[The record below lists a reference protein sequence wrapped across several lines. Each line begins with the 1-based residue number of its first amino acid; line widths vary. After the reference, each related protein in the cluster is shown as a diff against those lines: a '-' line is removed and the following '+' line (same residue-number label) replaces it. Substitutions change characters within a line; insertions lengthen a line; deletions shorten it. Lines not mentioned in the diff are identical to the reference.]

1 MSHYRSEILISLF
14 LIMATLAVF
23 WQVQNHEF
31 INYDDNRYVTEN
43 RNIREGL
50 SMEGVTWAFTTGLH
64 GHWHPLTWLSHMMD
78 CELFGLNPGLH
89 HLSSLFLHIV
99 NTLLLFFVLNLM
111 TQAPLRSGF
120 VAALFALHPLHVE
133 PVTWLADRKDVLSAF
148 FWLLTM
154 VTYARYSERPGFNRY
169 LFVIIA
175 FVLGL
180 MAKSMVVTLPLALLL
195 MDYWPLRR
203 FQFQQ
208 PDKMGDQQSH
218 KLLNSRYKRR
228 PVLGLFTEKI
238 FLIFLVG
245 ASAYV
250 TMLVMRSGPIGS
262 IKTSTF
268 SSLGPRISTSVV
280 FYVEY
285 IIKMVWPFELA
296 LPYPSPEIPAV
307 SQALG
312 AALLLICISFLV
324 FWGGRRYPY
333 LPVGWLWYLITL
345 LPVIGLVRIGPHA
358 LADRYTYVPLIG
370 LFIIIAWGV
379 PDLVKGWRY
388 RRIILSISAG
398 ILLCG
403 LMICARLQVR
413 LWKNSITLCTH
424 AANVTSNNY
433 RAHNNLAVALE
444 AQGKIS
450 EAIIHY
456 SESVRIKPN
465 HVKSHNNLGLLL
477 GRQGRAQEA
486 IRHFY
491 KTLRIRP
498 DHLFAHHNLGV
509 ALARQ
514 GRLKEAIHH
523 FSEAVRIKPD
533 YAEAHNS
540 LGAAFAAQGRFGEAI
555 IYFSEALRIRPD
567 YVKAKSNLDRC
578 LRQMGN
584 SPGAADTV
592 VKP

>member
-1 MSHYRSEILISLF
+1 
-14 LIMATLAVF
+14 
-23 WQVQNHEF
+23 
-31 INYDDNRYVTEN
+31 
-43 RNIREGL
+43 
-50 SMEGVTWAFTTGLH
+50 
-64 GHWHPLTWLSHMMD
+64 
-78 CELFGLNPGLH
+78 
-89 HLSSLFLHIV
+89 
-99 NTLLLFFVLNLM
+99 
-111 TQAPLRSGF
+111 
-120 VAALFALHPLHVE
+120 
-133 PVTWLADRKDVLSAF
+133 
-148 FWLLTM
+148 
-154 VTYARYSERPGFNRY
+154 
-169 LFVIIA
+169 
-175 FVLGL
+175 
-180 MAKSMVVTLPLALLL
+180 
-195 MDYWPLRR
+195 
-203 FQFQQ
+203 
-208 PDKMGDQQSH
+208 
-218 KLLNSRYKRR
+218 
-228 PVLGLFTEKI
+228 
-238 FLIFLVG
+238 
-245 ASAYV
+245 
-250 TMLVMRSGPIGS
+250 
-262 IKTSTF
+262 
-268 SSLGPRISTSVV
+268 
-280 FYVEY
+280 
-285 IIKMVWPFELA
+285 
-296 LPYPSPEIPAV
+296 
-307 SQALG
+307 
-312 AALLLICISFLV
+312 
-324 FWGGRRYPY
+324 
-333 LPVGWLWYLITL
+333 VGWLWYLITL

-379 PDLVKGWRY
+379 PDLVKGWSY
-388 RRIILSISAG
+388 RRTMLTISAG

-403 LMICARLQVR
+403 LMICAWLQVR
-413 LWKNSITLCTH
+413 LWKNSITLFTH

-498 DHLFAHHNLGV
+498 DHMFAHHNLGV

-555 IYFSEALRIRPD
+555 IHFSEALRIRPD

-578 LRQMGN
+578 LRQTGN
-584 SPGAADTV
+584 SPGAELPSD
-592 VKP
+592 P

>member
-1 MSHYRSEILISLF
+1 MSRYRSEIVISLF

-23 WQVQNHEF
+23 WQVQDHEF

-111 TQAPLRSGF
+111 TRAPLRSGF

-154 VTYARYSERPGFNRY
+154 VTYARYSEHPGFNRY

-180 MAKSMVVTLPLALLL
+180 MAKSMVVTLPLVLLL

-203 FQFQQ
+203 FQFEQ
-208 PDKMGDQQSH
+208 PDKMGNQQNH
-218 KLLNSRYKRR
+218 KLLNSRYKGRSA
-228 PVLGLFTEKI
+228 LGLFTEKI
-238 FLIFLVG
+238 LLIFLVG

-268 SSLGPRISTSVV
+268 SSLGSRISTSVV

-285 IIKMVWPFELA
+285 IIKTVWPFELA

-379 PDLVKGWRY
+379 PDLVKGWSY
-388 RRIILSISAG
+388 RRTMLAISAG

-403 LMICARLQVR
+403 LMICAWLQVR
-413 LWKNSITLCTH
+413 LWKNSITLFTH
-424 AANVTSNNY
+424 TANVTSNNY

-498 DHLFAHHNLGV
+498 DHMFAHHNLGV

-555 IYFSEALRIRPD
+555 IHFSEALRIRPD

-578 LRQMGN
+578 LRQTGN
-584 SPGAADTV
+584 SPRETS
-592 VKP
+592 K